1 MRRRMVMNT
10 RDKTVQMGDEK
21 YVMSQSQDWHL
32 DSGSEAYE
40 GDMIKRAMIHQKTS
54 VSKFDED
61 TIVTIDLEGT
71 RQVYSFFTF
80 SSSDDNQNFYVE
92 STDDAGWQNPFKG
105 VHATYKVRAGNYFRI
120 SSYASKFDMFDMRV
134 EIASVS
140 QSVSQS
146 RVNRP

>member
-1 MRRRMVMNT
+1 MLRRRMVMNT
-10 RDKTVQMGDEK
+10 RDKTVQMGPEK
-21 YVMSQSQDWHL
+21 YVNTQNQDWYL

-40 GDMIKRAMIHQKTS
+40 GSMIKRAMIYQKTS

-71 RQVYSFFTF
+71 AQVYNYFAF
-80 SSSDDNQNFYVE
+80 SSSEDNQNFYVE
-92 STDDAGWQNPFKG
+92 NTNDGGWQNPFKG

-134 EIASVS
+134 EIVPVS
-140 QSVSQS
+140 QSVSQA
-146 RVNRP
+146 

>member
-1 MRRRMVMNT
+1 MPRRRMMMDT

-21 YVMSQSQDWHL
+21 YVASRNQDWYL

-40 GDMIKRAMIHQKTS
+40 GGMSTRGMIYQKTS

-71 RQVYSFFTF
+71 GQVYSFFTF

-92 STDDAGWQNPFKG
+92 NTDDAGWQYPFKG

-120 SSYASKFDMFDMRV
+120 SSYASSFDSFDMRI
-134 EIASVS
+134 EIAPVS
-140 QSVSQS
+140 QSVSQA
-146 RVNRP
+146 